1 MGKYFKEPS
10 HKMTVKRKKDKITYN
25 YDGNLEA
32 TFENSKKELE
42 KKSESQER
50 VFLLWQYQK
59 AKKAHEA
66 YERRIN
72 DLKGFIELAE
82 KELKKR
88 ESAEE

>member
-1 MGKYFKEPS
+1 M
-10 HKMTVKRKKDKITYN
+10 KKQREKAKITYN

-32 TFENSKKELE
+32 TLENSKKELE

-59 AKKAHEA
+59 AKKAYEA